1 MNSMFKKAVPAFVA
15 AAALAVPTGAMA
27 HGSVWTTTVKT
38 ATAAVG
44 GVVGTTSNTSYLA
57 SNHGYVIAY
66 TESNGLSDH
75 GMINYKALPSAYR
88 NQASFTLSRLLSEGD
103 TGVQTHATC
112 QGDTGDVAKLWTPEA
127 IISWQSITPTTPAGA
142 EPFWN
147 YIPWQKTAAGL
158 GDTAEVQVWIAKIK
172 DLTGVDLATA
182 TDLPAACASIGGTYK
197 AADTTAS
204 TTASLVSAYSADISA
219 PLSAQVTSLTSDKTA
234 LTTQLTGLQADL
246 ASANGAKDGA
256 LADLATANAAK
267 ATALSD
273 LAAANS
279 AKATALAN
287 LAAANTA
294 KTSADAARDAALA
307 QKATAL
313 AEVTRLSRTLTA
325 STAASTLSGSTA
337 ANTGAPVNVSG
348 PGGLTVTINLVI
360 SSAKATS
367 LKLSSTIIG
376 TGTATISSGGTVSKT
391 ISLSTAAKAK
401 VKALSSSLPV
411 TIEVRGGDRFATKA
425 WTFTK

>member
-1 MNSMFKKAVPAFVA
+1 MNTMFKKAVPALVA
-15 AAALAVPTGAMA
+15 AAALAIPTGAMA

-66 TESNGLSDH
+66 TESNGLADH

-127 IISWQSITPTTPAGA
+127 IVSWQSITPTTPAGA

-158 GDTAEVQVWIAKIK
+158 GDTAEVDVWIGKIK

-182 TDLPAACASIGGTYK
+182 SDLPAACASIGGTYK

-219 PLSAQVTSLTSDKTA
+219 PLSSQITSLTSDKAT

-246 ASANGAKDGA
+246 AAANGAKDGA

-267 ATALSD
+267 ASALSD
-273 LAAANS
+273 LAAAS
-279 AKATALAN
+279 A
-287 LAAANTA
+287 A
-294 KTSADAARDAALA
+294 KSSAEAARDVALA

-313 AEVTRLSRTLTA
+313 AEVARLSRTLTA
-325 STAASTLSGSTA
+325 STATSTLAGSVA
-337 ANTGAPVNVSG
+337 SNTGAPVNVSG

-367 LKLSSTIIG
+367 LKLSSTTIG
-376 TGTATISSGGTVSKT
+376 TGTATIGSGGTVSKT
-391 ISLSTAAKAK
+391 ISLTTAAKAK

-411 TIEVRGGDRFATKA
+411 TIEVRGGDRFASKA